1 MAQNCPTMVNILKAD
16 ECLENLA
23 GISSDVYVG
32 VKSDLDP
39 ANPMTAN
46 EEVYSTP
53 KFVGGAGLFKV
64 QGKNEAQKIHFSS
77 LGPRKGYDLDIT
89 IVIESLNKTFSKAGR
104 ALNNLDLFFI
114 VDDGEDSLI
123 MYDPQRRCEADAG
136 GIEGD
141 TGDTAD
147 SDRQATCVFHLK
159 PVKYPLLYVERP
171 KQENVEVSWDTLLAS
186 NV

>member
-1 MAQNCPTMVNILKAD
+1 MAENCPTMQNILKAD

-32 VKSDLDP
+32 IKSDLSADL
-39 ANPMTAN
+39 TAN
-46 EEVYSTP
+46 ENVYTTP
-53 KFVGGAGLFKV
+53 TFASGKGLYKI
-64 QGKNEAQKIHFSS
+64 QGKNEAQNNHFSS

-89 IVIESLNKTFSKAGR
+89 VVIESLNKAFSKVGR

-123 MYDPQRRCEADAG
+123 MYDPQRRCEADSG

-147 SDRQATCVFHLK
+147 SDRQATCNFHLK

-171 KQENVEVSWDTLLAS
+171 KQESVEVSWDTLLAS
-186 NV
+186 KA

>member
-1 MAQNCPTMVNILKAD
+1 MAEITCPTLQNILKEN
-16 ECLENLA
+16 ECIENLA
-23 GISSDVYVG
+23 GISADVYVG
-32 VKSDLDP
+32 IKSELAAP
-39 ANPMTAN
+39 LTA
-46 EEVYSTP
+46 EENVYSTP
-53 KFVGGAGLFKV
+53 SFAATKGLYKI

-89 IVIESLNKTFSKAGR
+89 VVIESLNQTFSKVGR

-114 VDDGEDSLI
+114 VKDGDDSLI
-123 MYDPQRRCEADAG
+123 MYDPNRRCEADSG

-159 PVKYPLLYVERP
+159 PVKYPLLYVTEP
-171 KQENVEVSWDTLLAS
+171 ASGGWDGLMAG
-186 NV
+186 

>member
-1 MAQNCPTMVNILKAD
+1 MAENCPTMQNILKAD

-32 VKSDLDP
+32 IKSDLS
-39 ANPMTAN
+39 AALTAN
-46 EEVYSTP
+46 ENVYSTP
-53 KFVGGAGLFKV
+53 VFSGTDKGLYKI

-89 IVIESLNKTFSKAGR
+89 VVIESLNRTFSKVGR

-114 VDDGEDSLI
+114 VKDGDESLI
-123 MYDPQRRCEADAG
+123 MYDPQRRCEADSG

-159 PVKYPLLYVERP
+159 PVKYPLLYVEEP
-171 KQENVEVSWDTLLAS
+171 ASGGWDGLLAG
-186 NV
+186 

>member
-1 MAQNCPTMVNILKAD
+1 MAENCPTMQNILKAD

-32 VKSDLDP
+32 IKSDLAAP
-39 ANPMTAN
+39 L
-46 EEVYSTP
+46 TP
-53 KFVGGAGLFKV
+53 
-64 QGKNEAQKIHFSS
+64 QQD
-77 LGPRKGYDLDIT
+77 PRKGYDLDIT
-89 IVIESLNKTFSKAGR
+89 VVIESLNQTFSKVGR

-114 VDDGEDSLI
+114 VDDGDDSLI
-123 MYDPQRRCEADAG
+123 MYDPQRRCEADSG

-147 SDRQATCVFHLK
+147 SDRQATCNFHLK

-171 KQENVEVSWDTLLAS
+171 VSGGWDGLMAD
-186 NV
+186 

>member
-1 MAQNCPTMVNILKAD
+1 MAVQCPTMMNILKAD

-32 VKSDLDP
+32 IKSDLAAP
-39 ANPMTAN
+39 LTA
-46 EEVYSTP
+46 EENVYSTP
-53 KFVGGAGLFKV
+53 SFASGKGLFKI

-89 IVIESLNKTFSKAGR
+89 VVIESLNRTFSKAGR

-114 VDDGEDSLI
+114 VKDGDESLI
-123 MYDPQRRCEADAG
+123 MYDPNRRCEADSG

-141 TGDTAD
+141 TGDKAD

-159 PVKYPLLYVERP
+159 PVKYPLLYVEEP
-171 KQENVEVSWDTLLAS
+171 ASGGWDGLMAE
-186 NV
+186 

>member
-1 MAQNCPTMVNILKAD
+1 MQNILKAD

-32 VKSDLDP
+32 IKSDLS
-39 ANPMTAN
+39 AALTAN
-46 EEVYSTP
+46 ENVYSTP
-53 KFVGGAGLFKV
+53 VFSGTDKGLYKI

-89 IVIESLNKTFSKAGR
+89 VVIESLNRTFSKVGR

-114 VDDGEDSLI
+114 VKDGDESLI
-123 MYDPQRRCEADAG
+123 MYDPQRRCEADSG

-159 PVKYPLLYVERP
+159 PVKYPLLYVEEP
-171 KQENVEVSWDTLLAS
+171 ASGGWDGLLAG
-186 NV
+186 